1 MTNIQY
7 NLINLRKQ
15 LKLTQKQTAYKLG
28 IKQPTYAAYEEGR
41 AEPSYSVMLKIESF
55 YSITFKD
62 LVSRKLTIET
72 KTFSIITVK

>member
-15 LKLTQKQTAYKLG
+15 LKLTQKQTADKLG

-55 YSITFKD
+55 YQTTFKD
-62 LVSRKLTIET
+62 IY
-72 KTFSIITVK
+72 TFKFKFCA